1 MGAGRQGARGGSWEE
16 IKVRTD
22 AGEHRCCLESGV
34 PGRGWVQRKAWF
46 EEDLES
52 LGLWGSV
59 KVFEQGS
66 NIIGPCPGKSSGDS
80 KKEGSGKGER
90 AGWPAAPY
98 LILDRSLLSL
108 RAPLMCALG
117 TRRAQELKCP
127 SSLRDDVRAK

>member
-1 MGAGRQGARGGSWEE
+1 MQTE
-16 IKVRTD
+16 
-22 AGEHRCCLESGV
+22 
-34 PGRGWVQRKAWF
+34 AWR

-66 NIIGPCPGKSSGDS
+66 NIIWPCPGKSSGDS

-90 AGWPAAPY
+90 AGWAGAPH
-98 LILDRSLLSL
+98 LTLDRSLLPL

-117 TRRAQELKCP
+117 TRAPPLYGMMYVQNDNLLKCIF
-127 SSLRDDVRAK
+127 